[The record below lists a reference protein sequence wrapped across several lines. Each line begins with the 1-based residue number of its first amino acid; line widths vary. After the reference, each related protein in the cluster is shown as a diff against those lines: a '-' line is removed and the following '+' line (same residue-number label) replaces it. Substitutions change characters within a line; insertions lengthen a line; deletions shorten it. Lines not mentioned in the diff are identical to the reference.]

1 MNACWRAKAANSP
14 IKEKPMPD
22 KPSTP
27 PQSNSLDQ
35 RSARKLKLTVSLA
48 ALLFAGVAITGLA
61 GRFAHAGE
69 TRAWTE
75 KQAVPVVQLIALHA
89 ANGGNVSLPGQAQA
103 FYTATINAQVTGYV
117 QRWYSDIGAEVK
129 EGQLLAQIDPRPYQA
144 ALDQA
149 RGQLARDNANLTE
162 AQLDLQRYQYLVKQN
177 AISAQQFT
185 TQQATVAADQGIVQ
199 TDKAAVETAQINLN
213 YTRIVAPFDGVVTSR
228 SADVGQLVTANS
240 TSATPLFTVTDQSK
254 LRIYVQ
260 VPQSYSYLIKP
271 GMTARFTVPEF
282 PGRAFS
288 AELVASAGAIVSQ
301 SGTQLVQFQ
310 IDNSDHL
317 LKPGEYAT
325 VNFGIAA
332 GARGVRVP
340 VTALMFRD
348 QGMFVASI
356 GKDGRVVMQN
366 VHIETDFGTAVDVNI
381 GLKDG
386 DKVIDNPPDSLRAG
400 DLVRTVGK
408 SSAV

>member
-1 MNACWRAKAANSP
+1 
-14 IKEKPMPD
+14 MPD
-22 KPSTP
+22 TSSTA
-27 PQSNSLDQ
+27 PQSQGLD
-35 RSARKLKLTVSLA
+35 RHAARRLKLTVFAGAS
-48 ALLFAGVAITGLA
+48 LFAGVAIIGLA

-75 KQAVPVVQLIALHA
+75 KQAVPVVQLITLHA

-117 QRWYSDIGAEVK
+117 QRWYSDIGAEVN
-129 EGQLLAQIDPRPYQA
+129 EGQVLAQIDPRPYQA

-185 TQQATVAADQGIVQ
+185 TQQATVAADQGMVQ

-213 YTRIVAPFDGVVTSR
+213 YTHIVAPFDGVVTSR
-228 SADVGQLVTANS
+228 SVDVGQLVTAGS
-240 TSATPLFTVTDQSK
+240 TSTTPLFTVTDQSK

-271 GMTARFTVPEF
+271 GMTANFTVPEH
-282 PGRAFS
+282 PGHAFS
-288 AELVASAGAIVSQ
+288 AKLAASAGAIVSQ

-325 VNFGIAA
+325 VNFGIPT

-340 VTALMFRD
+340 VTALTFRD

-356 GKDGRVVMQN
+356 GKDGRVAMRRVQ
-366 VHIETDFGTAVDVNI
+366 IGTDFGTAVDVNS

-386 DKVIDNPPDSLRAG
+386 DKVIDNPSDSLRAG
-400 DLVRTVGK
+400 DLVRTVNK
-408 SSAV
+408 DSPV

>member
-1 MNACWRAKAANSP
+1 
-14 IKEKPMPD
+14 MPD
-22 KPSTP
+22 NPMIPVESKSDVSAP
-27 PQSNSLDQ
+27 PVPRTL
-35 RSARKLKLTVSLA
+35 RRAAILA
-48 ALLFAGVAITGLA
+48 ALGLA
-61 GRFAHAGE
+61 AVVAAGLADRFAHAGE
-69 TRAWTE
+69 TKAWTQS
-75 KQAVPVVQLIALHA
+75 QAIPVVQLITLHA
-89 ANGGNVSLPGQAQA
+89 ATGGNVSLPGQAQA

-117 QRWYSDIGAEVK
+117 QRWYSDIGAPVK
-129 EGQLLAQIDPRPYQA
+129 SGQLLAQIDPRPYQA
-144 ALDQA
+144 VLDQA
-149 RGQLARDNANLTE
+149 KGQLARDTANLAE
-162 AQLDLQRYQYLVKQN
+162 AQLDLQRYQYLVNQN

-185 TQQATVAADQGIVQ
+185 TQQATVGADQGMVQ

-228 SADVGQLVTANS
+228 SVDVGQLVTANS

-260 VPQSYSYLIKP
+260 VPQSYSTLITP
-271 GMTARFTVPEF
+271 GMAANFTVPEF
-282 PGRAFS
+282 PGHVFS
-288 AELVASAGAIVSQ
+288 AQLVASAQAIVSQ

-310 IDNSDHL
+310 IDNSAHL

-325 VNFGIAA
+325 MNFGIAT

-356 GKDGRVVMQN
+356 GKDGRVAMRRVQ
-366 VHIETDFGTAVDVNI
+366 IETDFGTAVDVNI

-386 DKVIDNPPDSLRAG
+386 DRVIDNPPDSLRAG
-400 DLVRTVGK
+400 DLVKAAGK
-408 SSAV
+408 SSTA

>member
-1 MNACWRAKAANSP
+1 
-14 IKEKPMPD
+14 MPD
-22 KPSTP
+22 KSSIP
-27 PQSNSLDQ
+27 PQPDVLDQ
-35 RSARKLKLTVSLA
+35 RGARGLKLTIFA
-48 ALLFAGVAITGLA
+48 GAILFAGVAAIGLA
-61 GRFAHAGE
+61 ARFAHAGE
-69 TRAWTE
+69 TKAWTK
-75 KQAVPVVQLIALHA
+75 KQAIPEVQLITLHA

-129 EGQLLAQIDPRPYQA
+129 EGQVLAQIDPRPYQA

-149 RGQLARDNANLTE
+149 KGQLARDNANLTE

-185 TQQATVAADQGIVQ
+185 TQQATVGADQGMVQ
-199 TDKAAVETAQINLN
+199 TDRAAVETAQINLN
-213 YTRIVAPFDGVVTSR
+213 YTHIVAPFDGVVTSR
-228 SADVGQLVTANS
+228 SVDVGQLVTAG
-240 TSATPLFTVTDQSK
+240 TASATPLFTVTDQSK

-260 VPQSYSYLIKP
+260 VPQSYSNLIKP
-271 GMTARFTVPEF
+271 GMTARFTVPEL

-288 AELVASAGAIVSQ
+288 AELAASAGAIVSQ

-310 IDNSDHL
+310 IDNADHL

-325 VNFGIAA
+325 VNFGIAT

-356 GKDGRVVMQN
+356 GKDGRVAMRRI
-366 VHIETDFGTAVDVNI
+366 HIDTDFGTAVNVNI

-386 DKVIDNPPDSLRAG
+386 DKIIDNPPDSLRAG
-400 DLVRTVGK
+400 DLVKTAGT
-408 SSAV
+408 SSAS